1 MKVVKIDSVI
11 VLLPDTTL
19 PDEYFYYGKRD
30 IIVPVARKLS
40 DKRLHKI
47 YEFLSEIMGNS
58 GYKEISKPVGDKICR
73 ILNIELYEEV

>member
-1 MKVVKIDSVI
+1 MKAVKIDSVI

-40 DKRLHKI
+40 EKKLYKI
-47 YEFLSEIMGNS
+47 HEFLSEIMRNS
-58 GYKEISKPVGDKICR
+58 SYKEISKPVEDKICR